1 MNKPPS
7 PGVYRMA
14 DMIRLTG
21 LSKSTIDAKASKLS
35 AYYDPEFPQKFKIGN
50 DRAVGWSRTAVDEW
64 LEKCSNAPA
73 QSLPVGTAN
82 RPPAKRIVKPKAKEQ
97 ASSPPAKNKRQPAKK
112 SLAEAVIQGSDLV
125 ANITQYTELATWT
138 PAMGCLLAAGI
149 APEINVQ
156 EIPRTLSGQD
166 LCDNE
171 LRPVD
176 AKITLARR
184 LLNLWKEWA
193 EDEQPVPT
201 NLKPGEFMY
210 WCWDNNV
217 DTPWLQLIRQLGGS
231 NDPEN
236 ERISNAQLAILMRR

>member
-1 MNKPPS
+1 MTKPPS
-7 PGVYRMA
+7 SGVLRKA
-14 DMIRLTG
+14 DMIKITG
-21 LSKSTIDAKASKLS
+21 LSKSTIDAKTSTLS
-35 AYYDPEFPQKFKIGN
+35 PYFDPEFPQKFKLGN
-50 DRAVGWSRTAVDEW
+50 DRAVGWSRRAVEEW
-64 LEKCSNAPA
+64 LEKRSSAPT
-73 QSLPVGTAN
+73 QTALVDTPN
-82 RPPAKRIVKPKAKEQ
+82 RPPAKRIVKAK
-97 ASSPPAKNKRQPAKK
+97 SSELTLAPTAKPKRQPAKK
-112 SLAEAVIQGSDLV
+112 TLAEAVIQGSDLV

-156 EIPRTLSGQD
+156 EIPRTLNGQD

-176 AKITLARR
+176 AKVTLARR
-184 LLNLWKEWA
+184 LLNQWKEWA

-210 WCWDNNV
+210 WCWDNNL

-236 ERISNAQLAILMRR
+236 ESISNAQLAILMRR